1 LSQKLGFLTSLSPSV
16 REDTVTMFAPPILL
30 ALVSIVRVAFAQ
42 GIDPSTVPQM
52 TRDYWCFQQTTSCPL
67 ICLQI
72 PGADGQP
79 SSNDCDPEFLS
90 FTCVCSNG
98 LSHNA
103 SEYSQTLPY
112 FICSEINNVCVANCV
127 GDSRC
132 QFECRENNP
141 CGAQSPRPPNSS
153 TISTMS
159 ATASNTASG
168 TGVVYTGLGDGSA
181 KQGKQSGAAAPGRAT
196 MIEIGQV
203 YSLGLIMVGFFAGFA
218 ILL

>member
-1 LSQKLGFLTSLSPSV
+1 ML
-16 REDTVTMFAPPILL
+16 APPILL
-30 ALVSIVRVAFAQ
+30 AFALIVRVAFAQ
-42 GIDPSTVPQM
+42 GIDPDTVPKA

-67 ICLQI
+67 ICLQV
-72 PGADGQP
+72 PGGDGQP
-79 SSNDCDPEFLS
+79 LANDCDADVLGFH
-90 FTCVCSNG
+90 CICSNG
-98 LSHNA
+98 LAPNA

-159 ATASNTASG
+159 ATASSTSAASG
-168 TGVVYTGLGDGSA
+168 VVFTGLGDGSA
-181 KQGKQSGAAAPGRAT
+181 KQGNPSGGAAPGRVT

-203 YSLGLIMVGFFAGFA
+203 YSLGLIVAGFFAGFA